1 MYKRHKVL
9 IVLLF
14 IMVFCLSAIMKA
26 DYDLIAEQSI
36 SIMAI
41 AIAVYIGATSVIL
54 GSPYA
59 TQMKAQPDK
68 EIKTMTSLGVLAS
81 YLRTAGAFGIA
92 TIVVSTIYVLNVG
105 STIMGIIPSGTK
117 YWDFLRTSIPQM
129 ASSFSCGL
137 FAVNIVFMYL
147 ILIFLINSMT
157 KSVK

>member
-14 IMVFCLSAIMKA
+14 IVVFHLSEIMKA
-26 DYDLIAEQSI
+26 NYDRIAEQSI

-59 TQMKAQPDK
+59 AEMKAQPDK
-68 EIKTMTSLGVLAS
+68 EIKTMTRLGVLAS

-92 TIVVSTIYVLNVG
+92 TIVVSTVYVLNVG
-105 STIMGIIPSGTK
+105 SMIMEIFPPGVK
-117 YWDFLRTSIPQM
+117 YWDSLRVSIPQIV
-129 ASSFSCGL
+129 SSFSCSL
-137 FAVNIVFMYL
+137 FAINIVFLYL
-147 ILIFLINSMT
+147 ILIFLINSLT